1 MTGEVEKFRRMLSD
15 KVDLIRLE
23 VICCKSEHDE
33 VFMRLLTHAED
44 IAEEFET
51 LLPLLTLTNVWQV
64 SQVEEQR

>member
-23 VICCKSEHDE
+23 VICCESEHDE

-64 SQVEEQR
+64 SQVEGER